1 MKLPL
6 VYCYF
11 WVTSVPAKIN
21 ISLWKTNIAAKL
33 YPTSHSAWL
42 GLSVNPF
49 GSASFLVW
57 ISNVDLVPWCNM
69 VFEIFEVSGKDACPA
84 HLHSKRNP
92 MGRNQTYIY
101 VRQWTDLLC
110 GEDAS
115 RLIKIYSLSQITLSC
130 IARLGIFL
138 CMKSSILLTT
148 ISMITAFTYAVFSKE
163 TSAKLLP

>member
-1 MKLPL
+1 MEEPL

-11 WVTSVPAKIN
+11 WVTSVPAKRN

-42 GLSVNPF
+42 RLSVNPF

-57 ISNVDLVPWCNM
+57 ISNVYLVPRCNI
-69 VFEIFEVSGKDACPA
+69 VFEIFEVSGKDACP

-92 MGRNQTYIY
+92 MARNQTYIY

-110 GEDAS
+110 GEDAA
-115 RLIKIYSLSQITLSC
+115 RLLKIYSLSQINLSC

-138 CMKSSILLTT
+138 CCTLRFAL
-148 ISMITAFTYAVFSKE
+148 
-163 TSAKLLP
+163 